1 MKLIKD
7 FCIKTVFPFN
17 NILYKQRDRVSM
29 SSSLGPILA
38 NAIMAKLQKK
48 ILQPVIE
55 SGNLKL
61 YMRYIDETLLLAKEE
76 MA

>member
-38 NAIMAKLQKK
+38 NVIMTKLQKK